1 MAMTEREAIV
11 DGPRWRERQ
20 PGPVPPAVITR
31 EGERALSEEL
41 ARLRQ
46 ELEVEFPDRLREAL
60 SFGEAHKNDDY
71 LQIKEEEAVVASR
84 ARQLETLIH
93 TARVVDQS
101 RATDGRVSVGS
112 TVELEDLASGRT
124 SEHVLT
130 GSYEQ
135 LATADI
141 SASSPIGQA
150 LLDRRAGE
158 EVTVEL
164 PSTRTVNLK
173 VRGVR

>member
-1 MAMTEREAIV
+1 MTERAAIPY
-11 DGPRWRERQ
+11 GPRFRERR
-20 PGPVPPAVITR
+20 PEPMGRPLLTR
-31 EGERALSEEL
+31 EGRESLRREL

-46 ELEVEFPDRLREAL
+46 ELELEFPRRLREARA
-60 SFGEAHKNDDY
+60 FGESHSNDDY

-84 ARQLETLIH
+84 LRQLEAVL
-93 TARVVDQS
+93 ASAKVVDDS
-101 RATDGRVSVGS
+101 PATDGRIRIGS

-130 GSYEQ
+130 GAHEQ
-135 LATADI
+135 LATSDI

-150 LLDRRAGE
+150 LLGRMAGD

-164 PSTRTVNLK
+164 PSARTAELK
-173 VRGVR
+173 VRDVR